1 MAQNEEKIEVICI
14 RRLEDGT
21 IIQKQCFLNEISE
34 EERQDIQ
41 GLVILPKVKT
51 NGEDYASVSFTKY
64 IHDFP
69 MLQVI
74 TCPQQ
79 WQNIPVSTIQ
89 RNNCPNLR
97 NIIRTTS
104 NGVEPSND
112 LKIRA
117 KYTTINNGKK
127 EGIVEVVSH
136 FSQSGGQTPVQ
147 FFEVPQA
154 QVKKSS
160 VSNGKVFANKLD
172 IENALKQTII
182 ENKLSAIEEKVGKV
196 AHIEEIE
203 QIIGKFAGKITTEQ
217 LQMVVNAISNI
228 NVFVDDSALVGVV
241 QKTIEEQMTLIAEQ
255 DNETYKENIAN
266 LLKVVEDL
274 QAKGATEEQ
283 LLAYLNEQMPQ
294 VIASNNQLTTKV
306 LLGLDKQDEM
316 SESISAVN
324 NSLDTYAGDILGG
337 IADLSSQ
344 LSGLATR
351 EDEKK
356 IVEIAMQLVA
366 EQTETLV
373 REKDNEFFDDIKS
386 KLSGVAT
393 STALKKIED
402 KINTMPSKTVILNKF
417 AEIKNKFA
425 DVSKVSQEQL
435 DRIISSLDSI
445 SLDNEQVV
453 DQVITE
459 IKSEFETNRSQQQKT
474 LTDAVAELR
483 KTALE
488 AGTKTEAE
496 VKKLFRDFAES
507 RLPDLIATNRK
518 LTDKLMPAI
527 ARMEGKVDDLS
538 DKVDDLNLTTSE
550 ILEKAANL
558 EVGNDLLLEGVADL
572 QKDLSRLINNGSN
585 LSEEERTNLSK
596 LINAYVS
603 DLHDRVKAG
612 QTEILDNMKDGFSKV
627 VNAEQIEKIVANKVE
642 TLVAS
647 LNNLRT
653 DVNENSDIVAYLVR
667 ILSGA
672 VLKSLGDLS
681 KLHSED
687 TKSIKEAIDK
697 IFDSNKFTENM
708 TAILNNSTLAK
719 ASSIEELTKLI
730 NTQNEAEVKSLSD
743 IASSISHLPT
753 IDKIKEVVR
762 DESSGLYSL
771 LLRRLGLSQNIDDD
785 TLADMLGD
793 NFGFLNGKVKG
804 MEKTL
809 NAILTESKNKGMTIE
824 DLKKYF
830 SSQEGKQVISSALNV
845 QMLTQQLAKI
855 EQANEV
861 RIAELQ
867 RAYEANI
874 QLVSRMAANSI
885 NIYTGAYG
893 LASGV
898 IQGGG
903 VIPSGY
909 SAQMFQPYLYAYP
922 VSTSTPQEMMTVMQQ
937 QILNLY
943 TVLGLR
949 PNPTPNPVDT
959 KDDLKKQL
967 EEFKKQQEE
976 FRKTLQ
982 EELRKQQ
989 EEFKKQQEEIN
1000 KKILDRL
1007 DQLEQKNKSSED
1019 KDKDK
1024 DKKKEEEKNK
1034 KVVPAKVD
1042 PVIKNVP
1049 KEDNLKFVTKCL
1061 EKMDR
1066 LAEPKLTVGQRFR
1079 KWLKRH
1085 PLAWTAIG
1093 IGAGAILGA
1102 GVGVFAAGG
1111 IAPFIANM
1119 AYFGQSLQTIAVGA
1133 GIGLG
1138 VGGIGEIIARVTGFC
1153 KKDRLYKK
1161 FLKRKAKCEKSR
1173 GKIEELDRQIEYAK
1187 EAINQT
1193 REVAKACVKAKQR
1206 KRVVKATRKRVKKLR
1221 KLRSKARVSKAKY
1234 KGVVENFMQAKNNLN
1249 DYEKKKGKTMAMQG
1263 NLEKVRE
1270 AKAIL
1275 ESKLASATTEE
1286 EKEEAQE
1293 EFDDALMEYG
1303 IGIDGDIS
1311 KLSDEFKTGDKEAED
1326 IIMSVQETKTK
1337 AMEDMLADIQKRNSK
1352 PVDKE
1357 HEIKYYDM
1365 AKVRNYEKVVNAKGN
1380 EADKEQLK
1388 EILENAE
1395 KTNREARKQA
1405 EEFKGSSYTEKI
1417 LEKIKDPK
1425 PAEVKP
1431 AGANPMSTP
1440 TAKSTEVK
1448 IATSE
1453 GSKKEKQTQIEN
1465 IMNYV
1470 YGAGKQS
1477 GESSTKV
1484 EDPSK
1489 KEEKKPEE
1497 VAVSNEEHT
1506 R

>member
-89 RNNCPNLR
+89 RKNCPNLR

-104 NGVEPSND
+104 NGVDPSND

-136 FSQSGGQTPVQ
+136 FAQSGGQTPVQ

-160 VSNGKVFANKLD
+160 VDNGKVFANKLD

-196 AHIEEIE
+196 ASLEEIE

-274 QAKGATEEQ
+274 KSKGATEEQ
-283 LLAYLNEQMPQ
+283 LLAYLNEQIPQ

-324 NSLDTYAGDILGG
+324 NSLDIYAGDILGG

-344 LSGLATR
+344 LSGLATV

-402 KINTMPSKTVILNKF
+402 KIDTMPSKTVILNKF
-417 AEIKNKFA
+417 ADIKREFA

-453 DQVITE
+453 DQVIAE
-459 IKSEFETNRSQQQKT
+459 IKAEFETNRFQQQKT

-483 KTALE
+483 KIALE

-550 ILEKAANL
+550 ILEKADNL
-558 EVGNDLLLEGVADL
+558 EVGNNLLLEGVDDL
-572 QKDLSRLINNGSN
+572 QKDLSKLINNGSN

-596 LINAYVS
+596 LINTYVS

-612 QTEILDNMKDGFSKV
+612 QTEILDNMKDSFSKV
-627 VNAEQIEKIVANKVE
+627 VTAEQIEKIVENKVE

-653 DVNENSDIVAYLVR
+653 DVNENSDIIAYLVR

-762 DESSGLYSL
+762 DESSGIYSL

-785 TLADMLGD
+785 TLADMLDD

-845 QMLTQQLAKI
+845 QMLTQQLTKI

-874 QLVSRMAANSI
+874 QLLSRMAANSI

-909 SAQMFQPYLYAYP
+909 SAQMLQPYLYAYP

-949 PNPTPNPVDT
+949 LNPTPNPVDT

-967 EEFKKQQEE
+967 EEFRKEQEE

-1007 DQLEQKNKSSED
+1007 DQLEQKNKSSEE
-1019 KDKDK
+1019 K
-1024 DKKKEEEKNK
+1024 DKKKEEENNK

-1049 KEDNLKFVTKCL
+1049 KEDNLKFATKCL

-1066 LAEPKLTVGQRFR
+1066 LAEPKLTVVQRFR

-1119 AYFGQSLQTIAVGA
+1119 AYFGQSLQTIAAGA

-1138 VGGIGEIIARVTGFC
+1138 VGGIGEIIARVTGLG

-1206 KRVVKATRKRVKKLR
+1206 KRVVKATRKKVKKLR
-1221 KLRSKARVSKAKY
+1221 KLRAKARVSKAKY
-1234 KGVVENFMQAKNNLN
+1234 KGVVEDFMQAKNNLN
-1249 DYEKKKGKTMAMQG
+1249 DYEEKKGKTMAMQG
-1263 NLEKVRE
+1263 NLEKVRK

-1303 IGIDGDIS
+1303 VGIDGDIS
-1311 KLSDEFKTGDKEAED
+1311 KLSDEFKTGDKEVED
-1326 IIMSVQETKTK
+1326 IIMSVQGTKTK

-1352 PVDKE
+1352 AVDKE

-1365 AKVRNYEKVVNAKGN
+1365 AKVRDYEKVVNAKGN

-1405 EEFKGSSYTEKI
+1405 EEFKGSSYAEKI

-1431 AGANPMSTP
+1431 AGVNPMSTP
-1440 TAKSTEVK
+1440 TAKSTEAK

-1453 GSKKEKQTQIEN
+1453 EKQTQIES

-1477 GESSTKV
+1477 GENSTKV

-1489 KEEKKPEE
+1489 KEEKKQEE
-1497 VAVSNEEHT
+1497 TAVSNQDHT